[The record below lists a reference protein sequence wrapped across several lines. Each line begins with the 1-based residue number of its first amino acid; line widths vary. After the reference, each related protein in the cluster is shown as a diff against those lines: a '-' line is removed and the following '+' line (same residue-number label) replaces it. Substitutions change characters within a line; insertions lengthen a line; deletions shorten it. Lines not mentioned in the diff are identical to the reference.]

1 MRVTRIRPTLA
12 AAAFGA
18 AVSLSFSVQ
27 ARDDPPDDPTPPS
40 RDELMED
47 IAKALP
53 EIIKEDNSELVGALL
68 AARRGK
74 PLSETFSQDAAIQ
87 AVFGGVRPRF
97 SPGCKLLTTPT
108 GDPDPGNCTASVGIQ
123 AGGGAYSRLVFAKN
137 MGLGNVKYQRR
148 SAARIIRPEDLKP
161 VRLGDRDAYQKA
173 TDFLSQTFGL
183 DLSEVP
189 VPPDDAKNP
198 YPVRQLVLGWND
210 DSGNKGSVVTHK
222 LVMLRRGLKTEIREL
237 PWVPAPGDA
246 MVMLDDSGI
255 EQAAIRNW
263 MELREH
269 PNISPGDAKSRSQ
282 LVEDIADELL
292 PAVQSPIA
300 ILTTSI
306 VLDAIPEGSRGLVL
320 PAVRVL
326 MSPVPRDLSEEEQEK
341 LGPSSKGIII
351 VIPLVDIPE
360 GAPGEETD

>member
-1 MRVTRIRPTLA
+1 MVITRNRLTLA
-12 AAAFGA
+12 VAAFVA
-18 AVSLSFSVQ
+18 AVTLSLSVQ

-40 RDELMED
+40 RDELMVEID
-47 IAKALP
+47 KALP
-53 EIIKEDNSELVGALL
+53 EIIEDDNSRLVGALM

-74 PLSETFSQDAAIQ
+74 PLSATFSVHEAIRTL
-87 AVFGGVRPRF
+87 FGRVRPNF
-97 SPGCKLLTTPT
+97 SPGCRLLTTPS

-137 MGLGNVKYQRR
+137 MGFGNVKYQRR
-148 SAARIIRPEDLKP
+148 SADRIIRPEDLKA
-161 VRLGDRDAYQKA
+161 VGIGDREAYEKA
-173 TDFLSQTFGL
+173 LVFLNHTFGL

-189 VPPDDAKNP
+189 VPPEDAKNP
-198 YPVRQLVLGWND
+198 YPIRQLALGWKD
-210 DSGNKGSVVTHK
+210 DSGNKGSVATHK
-222 LVMLRRGLKTEIREL
+222 VVMLRRGLKTEIREL

-292 PAVQSPIA
+292 PAVQSPVA
-300 ILTTSI
+300 VLTTGI
-306 VLDAIPEGSRGLVL
+306 VLDAIPEGSRGLMV
-320 PAVRVL
+320 PAVKVF

-341 LGPSSKGIII
+341 LGPSTTGVIM

-360 GAPGEETD
+360 GARDD